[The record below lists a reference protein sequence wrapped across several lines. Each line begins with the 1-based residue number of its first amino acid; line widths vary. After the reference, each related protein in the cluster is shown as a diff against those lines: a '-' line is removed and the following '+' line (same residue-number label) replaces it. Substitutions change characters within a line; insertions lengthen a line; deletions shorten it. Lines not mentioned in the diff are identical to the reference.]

1 MSESDGLDGGSKWCK
16 LLRSESPIGDNRL
29 SRTLAMRST
38 ILLIAILLL
47 APCHGGTSPV
57 STQNNSTQD
66 KLYVSR
72 YENVL
77 GTSLELK
84 IVAASPAQSE
94 KAEQAVLAEIDREA
108 HILSS

>member
-1 MSESDGLDGGSKWCK
+1 MAGISGVNYFGPKA
-16 LLRSESPIGDNRL
+16 LLEDNRL

-66 KLYVSR
+66 KLYISHQCCP
-72 YENVL
+72 
-77 GTSLELK
+77 K
-84 IVAASPAQSE
+84 
-94 KAEQAVLAEIDREA
+94 KVLAV
-108 HILSS
+108 